1 MLLPKLQFSMKFDG
15 VWRVSR
21 GCLKGKSGLVKS
33 GQVKS
38 GQVKSSQD
46 WSSPVKTGQVDLY
59 QVLSHDRSSQV
70 GINQI
75 NL

>member
-33 GQVKS
+33 GQVTS
-38 GQVKSSQD
+38 GQGQVR
-46 WSSPVKTGQVDLY
+46 TGQVRTSLVRTG
-59 QVLSHDRSSQV
+59 QLNT
-70 GINQI
+70 G
-75 NL
+75 

>member
-1 MLLPKLQFSMKFDG
+1 MWTKCDNKLNLIMLLPKLQFSMKFDG

-38 GQVKSSQD
+38 RQVKSGQVKSD
-46 WSSPVKTGQVDLY
+46 QV
-59 QVLSHDRSSQV
+59 
-70 GINQI
+70 
-75 NL
+75 